1 MDRGSSF
8 MLKTS
13 IFKFSFFFSPSLPA
27 SWSCILSISIGVVII
42 TWHMPAPQPAII
54 SLNTVKPLLWTDRRN
69 IAHHSWGDFCG
80 DLSKP
85 IYFPVN
91 VNVAYPSLASLCLK
105 KSFAANLIAFSG
117 VTRVKLTAAP
127 DDKKWTKLEQKSQSD
142 LNTHCHQLMTIITL
156 EYIISSQ

>member
-1 MDRGSSF
+1 
-8 MLKTS
+8 MLKTYFQIFLLLTKSAS
-13 IFKFSFFFSPSLPA
+13 ILKLYLEHLHGCGDNNLA
-27 SWSCILSISIGVVII
+27 HACTAACHHLSEHGQ
-42 TWHMPAPQPAII
+42 T
-54 SLNTVKPLLWTDRRN
+54 LTVNNNRN
-69 IAHHSWGDFCG
+69 IAYHSWGDFCR
-80 DLSKP
+80 DFSKL
-85 IYFPVN
+85 IYFP

>member
-1 MDRGSSF
+1 
-8 MLKTS
+8 MLKTY
-13 IFKFSFFFSPSLPA
+13 IFNFSFFSPSLPA
-27 SWSCILSISIGVVII
+27 SWSCILSISMGVVII

-54 SLNTVKPLLWTDRRN
+54 SLNTVRPLLWADRRD
-69 IAHHSWGDFCG
+69 IAYHSWGDFCG
-80 DLSKP
+80 DFSKL
-85 IYFPVN
+85 IYFL

-156 EYIISSQ
+156 EYIISLSLR